1 MSKEMRLRAGQGVG
15 LLVWLALLSGAAHA
29 QVSTNLPGSLLLFP
43 KVINLGSVQDTFIQ
57 VTNTSNMP
65 QNARCFY
72 VDGSPDQFG
81 RPRWQVTDFNLV
93 LTRQQPTSWRVSTG
107 RPVNPTDEFG
117 GLDAGPVPPVPAGF
131 TGLLLCVQVD
141 SSYSPIAGNSLKG
154 EATTG
159 SVTPPSVS
167 KYNAVAIRGLQT
179 DANDNTA
186 NQLLLNDIEYSGCPS
201 GAQVNLVQDGTEDAF
216 ISSVTGGSAVS
227 TTITVVPCS
236 MDLERLAPTRVTLS
250 FQMFNEFEGLISTV
264 TTIDCW
270 GSFQVGNLVG
280 NTGDLFYALITAT
293 APQGQNAQPFVGVAN
308 VLRADGTGNLSTA
321 ATNMLFFGN
330 ESTTNLDNAVIRLP
344 RE

>member
-1 MSKEMRLRAGQGVG
+1 MGKEMRLRAGQAVG
-15 LLVWLALLSGAAHA
+15 LVVWLALLSGTAYA

-43 KVINLGSVQDTFIQ
+43 KVINLGSAQDTFIQ

-93 LTRQQPTSWRVSTG
+93 LTRQQPTSWRASTG
-107 RPVNPTDEFG
+107 RPVNPADEFG
-117 GLDAGPVPPVPAGF
+117 GIDAGPVPPVPAGF

-141 SSYSPIAGNSLKG
+141 SGFSPIAGNSLKG

-159 SVTPPSVS
+159 SVIPPSVS
-167 KYNAVAIRGLQT
+167 KYNAIGIRGLQT
-179 DANDNTA
+179 DANPATA

-201 GAQVNLVQDGTEDAF
+201 GARVNLVQDGTEDAF
-216 ISSVTGGSAVS
+216 ISEVTGGSVVS

-236 MDLERLAPTRVTLS
+236 MDLERLVPTRVEMF
-250 FQMFNEFEGLISTV
+250 FQMFNEFEGLISTG

-280 NTGDLFYALITAT
+280 NTGSLLYALIRADQ
-293 APQGQNAQPFVGVAN
+293 AQNPQPFVGVAN
-308 VLRADGTGNLSTA
+308 VLRADGNGNLSTA

-330 ESTTNLDNAVIRLP
+330 DPATNLDNAVIRLP